1 MDVKKLL
8 EAVEE
13 KNLSIKDLKILN
25 LVPNV
30 VDDVVIGIPNG
41 HVEAYLPKDMSGD
54 RYKKWLKGRGGI
66 FYRDLTRANSN
77 RAHGKYVLLEGNGSR
92 MISRLI
98 DDDEIELFSVLKLI
112 DGKIK
117 DLPYMTIRTLEEDE
131 KLTSTQRYI
140 KENDEEYNSEIRITI
155 PNNDISSEEPE
166 DSEPDHGNV
175 SLFED

>member
-8 EAVEE
+8 EAIEE
-13 KNLSIKDLKILN
+13 KNLSIKDLQILK

-66 FYRDLTRANSN
+66 FYRDLNRANSN
-77 RAHGKYVLLEGNGSR
+77 RPHGKYVLLEGNGSR

-98 DDDEIELFSVLKLI
+98 DDDEIEFFSVLKLI

-117 DLPYMTIRTLEEDE
+117 DLPYMIIRTLEEDD

-140 KENDEEYNSEIRITI
+140 KENDEELNSEMRITI
-155 PNNDISSEEPE
+155 PNNDIPSEEPE
-166 DSEPDHGNV
+166 GSETDHGNV